1 MFLYVTKKSA
11 QNTLNLVY
19 LIPNLFTNNYFLDIY
34 TENYRTSGKYPNTT
48 HIYMKLFIVT
58 VQVKFKYSLIIMY
71 LLIVL

>member
-1 MFLYVTKKSA
+1 MDPSYVVASKGSR
-11 QNTLNLVY
+11 
-19 LIPNLFTNNYFLDIY
+19 NLFTNNYFLDIY
-34 TENYRTSGKYPNTT
+34 TENYCTSGKYPNTT